1 MEIFSHTAGIN
12 LTHFGCP
19 VNGDLTNYVKSI
31 RHMLHDMAQ
40 PLSVMAGTVDLLM
53 IESDP
58 RSRQFDEIEH
68 ISEQLQL
75 LIEKMD
81 ELRQLV
87 RQMNHSMETLEHEH
101 MQEVEES
108 FLSDAIT

>member
-1 MEIFSHTAGIN
+1 MDIFFHAQSLNFTR
-12 LTHFGCP
+12 FGCP
-19 VNGDLTNYVKSI
+19 VNGDLNNYVKSM

-58 RSRQFDEIEH
+58 RSRQFDEIRN

-75 LIEKMD
+75 LIEKME
-81 ELRQLV
+81 ELRQLA
-87 RQMNHSMETLEHEH
+87 RQINHSVETLE
-101 MQEVEES
+101 
-108 FLSDAIT
+108 